1 MLLSLLHPNRMEGEV
16 LILPTQPIEI
26 FEEGHLRKLRF
37 DLSETVKFGVDFFLK
52 STRGHFGK
60 TCSIAISNR

>member
-1 MLLSLLHPNRMEGEV
+1 MLLPLLHPNRMEGEV
-16 LILPTQPIEI
+16 LILPPQPIEI

-52 STRGHFGK
+52 STTGHFGK
-60 TCSIAISNR
+60 TCMI

>member
-1 MLLSLLHPNRMEGEV
+1 MEGEV

-52 STRGHFGK
+52 STTGHFGK
-60 TCSIAISNR
+60 TCMI

>member
-1 MLLSLLHPNRMEGEV
+1 MEGEV

-52 STRGHFGK
+52 SSDRRSMSLSK
-60 TCSIAISNR
+60 ISKANQ

>member
-1 MLLSLLHPNRMEGEV
+1 MLLPLLHPNRMEGEV

-52 STRGHFGK
+52 STTGHFGK
-60 TCSIAISNR
+60 TCMI